1 MSHLFDLITFLLWAD
16 GQAPRSA
23 GRPQRHDISVQA
35 LRLGLAPVG
44 DGTARGQQ
52 SGIELHLVPI
62 PKSGWRLY
70 AERPHEARVSVST
83 ARMTVPASM
92 VRSALQLVEYNRGKE
107 GTDLSLD

>member
-1 MSHLFDLITFLLWAD
+1 MSRLVDVITFLMWAA
-16 GQAPRSA
+16 GQAPRSG
-23 GRPQRHDISVQA
+23 GRPQRHDVGVQA
-35 LRLGLAPVG
+35 LRLGLEPVG
-44 DGTARGQQ
+44 DGTARGRR

-92 VRSALQLVEYNRGKE
+92 VRSALQLAEYNRGKE
-107 GTDLSLD
+107 KTDLSLD